1 MSRPKGGIGT
11 LTYTWQRSAD
21 GKTWA
26 DIKDAESATKLSLQA
41 KLRWDGSLI
50 RCKITDEVGTSVYT
64 DGALLT
70 VESGD
75 FNAETAAEA
84 CMRSTHPGIVSTPK
98 APTAL
103 YSMTG
108 NINDCSVLIHFFDSY
123 DVANKKGS
131 GLIPWP

>member
-1 MSRPKGGIGT
+1 MPYGIYIVSEPIGATAYTNRAADFYVAAKGGIGT

-84 CMRSTHPGIVSTPK
+84 CMRSTHPGSSRRRRPRPHST
-98 APTAL
+98 A
-103 YSMTG
+103 
-108 NINDCSVLIHFFDSY
+108 
-123 DVANKKGS
+123 
-131 GLIPWP
+131 